1 LVGLSTAAPGAGA
14 ADSASAATCQSWGA
28 QPPNAEDRGTYLT
41 GVTATSDCNGWAVGY
56 YNGMANQTLIEHWDG
71 TSWTIQPA
79 PGAGN
84 FDGALYGA
92 AAISSTSAW
101 AAGNDA
107 SGRLSPEQTLVA
119 HCR

>member
-1 LVGLSTAAPGAGA
+1 MATPSAGLRWVRAAILVGLSTAALGAGA

-28 QPPNAEDRGTYLT
+28 QPPSAEDRGTYLT
-41 GVTATSDCNGWAVGY
+41 GVTATSGCNGWAVGY

-84 FDGALYGA
+84 FD
-92 AAISSTSAW
+92 
-101 AAGNDA
+101 D
-107 SGRLSPEQTLVA
+107 VA
-119 HCR
+119 YAVT